1 MRGTQAAILQNESG
15 IKYFR
20 VDEYKKKRLN
30 RTQSFLLRGRSS
42 IGRASAWHAEGR
54 RFDSDRLHQIF
65 KPNQFTL
72 LRFFCF
78 PADATNAYGKKC
90 AARSIAPQEPQGC
103 KRALVRRMAQEL
115 QSAGFGD
122 YLHPRLSNVVH
133 LRRTYSDGQDER
145 KLETK
150 SRKTNFWSFPI
161 GLPPLHSGIKWPFM
175 KNELPTLPSAA
186 SLRLESEIRPDEPVL
201 FAGQPVV
208 RGFNELTKTL
218 FLSALFVLIGYPLM
232 LNTFVAELSASWQW
246 IKWLL
251 YTFFVLSIPMCIA
264 LMSSPLLL
272 KRLRKQSAFVLT
284 DRRVIVLK
292 ALPLYSKIQSF
303 GIGPGI
309 IESVCL
315 HRDGSG
321 DLLLAS
327 ESGRGWL
334 RDIPRLK
341 QFVTALGRLGVQEP
355 NAEKYAEHTLRAAR
369 AGLIK
374 QSLTLAT
381 LAIFCLLTNSSVNTD
396 DTLRANGVRTEAK
409 IVGISEEKSLG
420 GRSSRTVYRPHRSLF
435 HAGRPKALA
444 KTWIC

>member
-1 MRGTQAAILQNESG
+1 
-15 IKYFR
+15 
-20 VDEYKKKRLN
+20 
-30 RTQSFLLRGRSS
+30 
-42 IGRASAWHAEGR
+42 
-54 RFDSDRLHQIF
+54 
-65 KPNQFTL
+65 
-72 LRFFCF
+72 
-78 PADATNAYGKKC
+78 
-90 AARSIAPQEPQGC
+90 
-103 KRALVRRMAQEL
+103 
-115 QSAGFGD
+115 
-122 YLHPRLSNVVH
+122 
-133 LRRTYSDGQDER
+133 
-145 KLETK
+145 
-150 SRKTNFWSFPI
+150 
-161 GLPPLHSGIKWPFM
+161 M

-201 FAGQPVV
+201 FAGQPAA

-292 ALPLYSKIQSF
+292 ALPFYSKIQSF
-303 GIGPGI
+303 GIEPGM

-374 QSLTLAT
+374 QSLTLAA
-381 LAIFCLLTNSSVNTD
+381 LAIFCLLTNSSVNID

-420 GRSSRTVYRPHRSLF
+420 GRGSRTVYRPIVLF
-435 HAGRPKALA
+435 STPDGQKHWQKLGYVDGIYLISSDYDRPASVGKSVEIVYNPADVSELVVAENSDRFRQAMIRYIRNIAVLVIIGTALMLIGNIRA
-444 KTWIC
+444 WFFGQRIKRGEV